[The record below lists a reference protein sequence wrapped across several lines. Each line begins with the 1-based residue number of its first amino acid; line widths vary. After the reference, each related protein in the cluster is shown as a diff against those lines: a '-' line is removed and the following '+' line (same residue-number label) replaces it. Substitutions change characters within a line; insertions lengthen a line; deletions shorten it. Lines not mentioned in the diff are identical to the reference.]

1 MIRFATKAALIV
13 VGVFAVAAWPAH
25 LWEGADGL
33 LGLGLAGGIGFVGA
47 VVGYAAQC
55 AVARTVK
62 GPTRGISAINAG
74 LGSRLLMTLTL
85 SLVVVTVEP
94 FRLMPF
100 AVWLLLYY
108 VALLGLEVFVALQEF
123 GQNPGSTEQ
132 PVTETEEAADAASST
147 PGSDG

>member
-13 VGVFAVAAWPAH
+13 IGVYAVAAWPAH
-25 LWEGADGL
+25 LWDGSDGL
-33 LGLGLAGGIGFVGA
+33 LGLALAGGIGFVGA
-47 VVGYAAQC
+47 LVGYAAQC
-55 AVARTVK
+55 AVARIVE

-74 LGSRLLMTLTL
+74 LGSRLLVTLAL
-85 SLVVVTVEP
+85 SLVVVIVEP

-108 VALLGLEVFVALQEF
+108 VALLCLEVFVALREF

-132 PVTETEEAADAASST
+132 PGTETEQAADAASST
-147 PGSDG
+147 PGTDG